1 MNNNGTTLP
10 VTGKTTTVAYFNVT
24 VTLPPTVSES
34 ETYNSSTTNITSTNC
49 CSESYTQQ
57 NFNFST
63 TTTLTT
69 DVETSTEPTEYPV
82 TESVHKFQVCLELGK
97 SFKNYTIICLHFNKS
112 MQIISYC
119 IFCKMHSL
127 SSREKYGLRMDTAV
141 TLHTMMISTPLQHQ
155 YCFSTS
161 FLSFSS

>member
-10 VTGKTTTVAYFNVT
+10 ITGKTTTVAYFNVT

-63 TTTLTT
+63 TTLTT

-82 TESVHKFQVCLELGK
+82 TESVHKFQVCLELGNR
-97 SFKNYTIICLHFNKS
+97 FKNYTIICLQFNKS
-112 MQIISYC
+112 MQIISYG

>member
-10 VTGKTTTVAYFNVT
+10 ITGKTTTVAYFNVT

-63 TTTLTT
+63 TTLTT

-82 TESVHKFQVCLELGK
+82 TESVHKFQVCLELGN
-97 SFKNYTIICLHFNKS
+97 SFKNYTIICLQFNKS